1 MVLIFVK
8 TVCHDGCMVEGTSH
22 SFILLK
28 SIPPA
33 LLLVMK
39 YSALGLRGNIKKEF
53 ENDFTSK
60 SLRKKEN
67 ENLLGLKGHVQKCYL
82 IKS

>member
-1 MVLIFVK
+1 
-8 TVCHDGCMVEGTSH
+8 
-22 SFILLK
+22 
-28 SIPPA
+28 
-33 LLLVMK
+33 MK
-39 YSALGLRGNIKKEF
+39 YSALELRGNIKKEF

-67 ENLLGLKGHVQKCYL
+67 ENLLGLKGRVQKCYL

>member
-1 MVLIFVK
+1 MIDAWLTTHHTLVL
-8 TVCHDGCMVEGTSH
+8 
-22 SFILLK
+22 LQ
-28 SIPPA
+28 SIPPT
-33 LLLVMK
+33 LLSVMK
-39 YSALGLRGNIKKEF
+39 YSALGRRGNIMKEF

-67 ENLLGLKGHVQKCYL
+67 ENLLGLKGRVQKCYL